1 MARPKKNPQYD
12 PEVVL
17 QKIMNEVVAL
27 YTSSGNKKGLSIRQ
41 IADEFDMT
49 PLKVRK
55 LLISAGVFVSDIC
68 NQVQELKEDGK
79 TIFEIQKITGLSR
92 ASVHSYL
99 PYSKI
104 VYNAKEISLN
114 AERIRVYRDR
124 KIQVSFFKEQV
135 KRNRNTERL
144 GNELWEIV
152 RVFENYPFYTMKGL
166 RYTYKIKENE
176 LFVGRKEKGISKSTV
191 MQAMQKVMELKQKV
205 KEPEQLEV
213 SGASYL
219 YPLFLKIGLI
229 ENE

>member
-12 PEVVL
+12 PEIVL

-41 IADEFDMT
+41 IADELDMT
-49 PLKVRK
+49 SLKVRK

-135 KRNRNTERL
+135 KRNRNTEIL
-144 GNELWEIV
+144 GNELWKVV

-191 MQAMQKVMELKQKV
+191 MQAMQKVMELKKKV

>member
-12 PEVVL
+12 PEIVL
-17 QKIMNEVVAL
+17 QKIMNEVVTL

-41 IADEFDMT
+41 IADELDMT
-49 PLKVRK
+49 SLKVRK

-135 KRNRNTERL
+135 KRNRNTEIL
-144 GNELWEIV
+144 GNELWKVV

>member
-12 PEVVL
+12 PEIVL

-41 IADEFDMT
+41 IADELDMT
-49 PLKVRK
+49 SLKVRK

-135 KRNRNTERL
+135 KRNRNTEIL
-144 GNELWEIV
+144 GNELWKVV